1 MGLATDGL
9 ARLFGNDDPLA
20 RRLRN
25 GGMSLVNRIGPLK
38 RALIRQALG

>member
-1 MGLATDGL
+1 MRLTTDGL
-9 ARLFGNDDPLA
+9 ARLFGTDDPMA

-25 GGMSLVNRIGPLK
+25 GGLALLNQIAPLK